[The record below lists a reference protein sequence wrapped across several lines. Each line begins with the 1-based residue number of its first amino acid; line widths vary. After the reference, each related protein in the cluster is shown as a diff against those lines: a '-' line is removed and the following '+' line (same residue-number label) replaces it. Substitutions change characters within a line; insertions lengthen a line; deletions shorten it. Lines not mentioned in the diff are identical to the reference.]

1 MTHTTIMVIFGAS
14 GDLTSRKLVP
24 AIFSLY
30 CKGRLPDGFRIVGMA
45 RSDMDD
51 ASFRQNMHKG
61 LEEFAP
67 DKMDAEEW
75 ETFSKHLSYI
85 RGDFN
90 NDESIDALKKRLSD
104 LEQEIGGDDNRLYYL
119 ATPPQ
124 VYEPILDRLGET
136 GMVEPSRG
144 WRRVVIEKPFGHDL
158 ESAEHLNQVAHRYL
172 DEEQIFRIDHYLG
185 KETVQNV
192 LVFRF
197 ANSIFEPIWN
207 RRYIDNVQITVAEE
221 VGVGHRGGFYDHVGI
236 LRDMFQ
242 NHLMQLLSLVAMEP
256 PPSFQSTAIR
266 NERVKV
272 LSSIRA
278 IPPDEVGRHSVRG
291 QYWGYRDE
299 PGVAKESETAT
310 YAALRLYIDN
320 WRWQGVPF
328 YLRSGKS
335 LASKRTEIRIQFKTV
350 PHLMFPMTPGETIRP
365 NALAICIQPDEGM
378 HLRFEAKVPDTQA
391 TMRSVDMEF
400 HYTDAFGKG
409 SIPEAYERLLLDA
422 VNGDPALFTR
432 ADTIELAW
440 GLIDSILDGWSAE
453 KAPKLQK
460 YEPGSWGPVAADD
473 FLASDNRQWSLG
485 CGGGQSKSAA
495 NPEKANQEA

>member
-1 MTHTTIMVIFGAS
+1 MTHTTVMVIFGAS

-24 AIFSLY
+24 AIFNLY
-30 CKGRLPDGFRIVGMA
+30 RKGRLPDGFRIVGMA
-45 RSDMDD
+45 RSDMND
-51 ASFRQNMHKG
+51 ASFRDAVRKG
-61 LEEFAP
+61 MLDHDPEDMDEEAW
-67 DKMDAEEW
+67 K
-75 ETFSKHLSYI
+75 TFSGHLTYVCGNFKDDSA
-85 RGDFN
+85 
-90 NDESIDALKKRLSD
+90 IDDLKQRLSQ

-124 VYEPILDRLGET
+124 IYEPILDRLGET

-158 ESAEHLNQVAHRYL
+158 ESAKQLNQATHRYL
-172 DEEQIFRIDHYLG
+172 DEDQIFRIDHYLG

-221 VGVGHRGGFYDHVGI
+221 VGVGHRGNFYDGVGI
-236 LRDMFQ
+236 MRDMFQ

-256 PPSFQSTAIR
+256 PASFQGTAIR

-272 LSSIRA
+272 LSSIRP
-278 IPPDEVGRHSVRG
+278 ISPDEVGRHSIRG

-299 PGVAKESETAT
+299 PGVAKDSETAT
-310 YAALRLYIDN
+310 YAALRLCIDN

-335 LASKRTEIRIQFKTV
+335 LAAKRTEIHIQFKTV
-350 PHLMFPMTPGETIRP
+350 PHLMFPMQPGETIRP
-365 NALAICIQPDEGM
+365 NALGICIQPDEGM

-391 TMRSVDMEF
+391 KMRSVDMEF
-400 HYTDAFGKG
+400 HYADAFGKG

-422 VNGDPALFTR
+422 INGDSALFTR

-440 GLIDSILDGWSAE
+440 GLIDSILEGWSAD
-453 KAPKLQK
+453 KGPKLQK

-473 FLASDNRQWSLG
+473 FLAADDRHWTLNCGKGQDRNGDQDSTSDD
-485 CGGGQSKSAA
+485 
-495 NPEKANQEA
+495 

>member
-1 MTHTTIMVIFGAS
+1 MTHTTAMVIFGAS

-30 CKGRLPDGFRIVGMA
+30 CKGRLPDGFRIVGMG
-45 RSDMDD
+45 RSQMDD
-51 ASFRQNMHKG
+51 DSFRANVKQG

-67 DKMDAEEW
+67 DKMDTDEW
-75 ETFSKHLSYI
+75 KVFSQHLSYVC
-85 RGDFN
+85 GDFN
-90 NDESIDALKKRLSD
+90 DDDAINALKKKLSD

-124 VYEPILDRLGET
+124 VYEPILNRLGET

-158 ESAEHLNQVAHRYL
+158 ESAKRLNQATHRYL
-172 DEEQIFRIDHYLG
+172 NEEQIFRIDHYLG

-221 VGVGHRGGFYDHVGI
+221 VGVGHRGGFYDQVGI

-256 PPSFQSTAIR
+256 PPSFQGTAIR

-272 LSSIRA
+272 LSSIRP
-278 IPPDEVGRHSVRG
+278 IPPSEVGRHSVRG

-299 PGVAKESETAT
+299 PGVAKDSQTAT

-350 PHLMFPMTPGETIRP
+350 PHLMFPMQPGETIRP
-365 NALAICIQPDEGM
+365 NALGICIQPDEGM

-391 TMRSVDMEF
+391 KMRSVDMEF
-400 HYTDAFGKG
+400 HYTDAFGRG
-409 SIPEAYERLLLDA
+409 SIPDAYERLLLDA
-422 VNGDPALFTR
+422 VNGDSALFTR
-432 ADTIELAW
+432 SDTIELAW
-440 GLIDSILDGWSAE
+440 GLIDSIVEGWTAE
-453 KAPKLQK
+453 KGPKLQK

-473 FLASDNRQWSLG
+473 FLASDNREWSLG
-485 CGGGQSKSAA
+485 CGSGQTNAPDDSSQPTKDA
-495 NPEKANQEA
+495 